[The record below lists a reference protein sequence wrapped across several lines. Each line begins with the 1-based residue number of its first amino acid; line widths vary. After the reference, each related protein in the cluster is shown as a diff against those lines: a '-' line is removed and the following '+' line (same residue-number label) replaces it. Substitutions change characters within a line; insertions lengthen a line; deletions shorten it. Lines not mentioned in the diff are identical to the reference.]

1 MRNKKVFIIAE
12 IGINHNGNF
21 NTAVRLIKKAK
32 FCGADAVK
40 FQSFIPSK
48 VVTQKLGLANYQKLG
63 RKKQNEKML
72 QMLNKHVIDQDT
84 QINLARVSKKYKI
97 EFISSAFDMQSLN
110 FLIKKIRVKTL
121 KIPSGEITNYPYL
134 AKISKSKKNIIL
146 STGMSNISEISQALR
161 VLKKG
166 GIKKNKIQ
174 LLHCNSSYPTPL
186 TDINLKSINYLQ
198 KKFKIEVGLSDH
210 TTSVIV
216 PSIAVALGARTI
228 EKHFT
233 LDQNQKGPDH
243 RSSLDPI
250 NFKNM
255 VSLIR
260 QTEISLGQEKKIIT
274 KSEKPTLKFARKS
287 IVAKRNIKRG
297 EKFTVDNLTTKRPGI
312 GLSPMLWNK
321 ILKKK
326 SNKNFKKDDLIKLI

>member
-97 EFISSAFDMQSLN
+97 EFISSAFDIQSLN

-166 GIKKNKIQ
+166 GIKKNKI
-174 LLHCNSSYPTPL
+174 
-186 TDINLKSINYLQ
+186 
-198 KKFKIEVGLSDH
+198 
-210 TTSVIV
+210 
-216 PSIAVALGARTI
+216 
-228 EKHFT
+228 
-233 LDQNQKGPDH
+233 
-243 RSSLDPI
+243 
-250 NFKNM
+250 
-255 VSLIR
+255 
-260 QTEISLGQEKKIIT
+260 
-274 KSEKPTLKFARKS
+274 
-287 IVAKRNIKRG
+287 
-297 EKFTVDNLTTKRPGI
+297 
-312 GLSPMLWNK
+312 
-321 ILKKK
+321 
-326 SNKNFKKDDLIKLI
+326 